1 MNKYLNKLI
10 SYTGEIIS
18 EVSVEIYLYVGDSY
32 PTINSVEIKFRN
44 NASLL
49 FGCSGNGSISIIKSK
64 AKILQN
70 SAYIL
75 KGELKRIDTFSN
87 RILNCV
93 TPKEGSLILEINGD
107 ILELENNGDELKML
121 INNKYQQLTI

>member
-32 PTINSVEIKFRN
+32 PTISSVEIKFRN

-93 TPKEGSLILEINGD
+93 TPKEESLILEINGD
-107 ILELENNGDELKML
+107 ILELENNGDELTML